1 MNNFRFIKHPQ
12 VGAGVWQNIRANG
25 SYKQVNVKNGCRQS
39 RNVNVFKFFIKVIF
53 RPSYWGLEMA
63 AFVRRAMFWATTLIS
78 HALGGAAG
86 VCGVGVKA
94 FVFHNHTVRRHQRAI
109 ANVGA
114 VKQNGVVTP
123 EPQKRHYLVNLACHS

>member
-1 MNNFRFIKHPQ
+1 
-12 VGAGVWQNIRANG
+12 
-25 SYKQVNVKNGCRQS
+25 
-39 RNVNVFKFFIKVIF
+39 
-53 RPSYWGLEMA
+53 MA
-63 AFVRRAMFWATTLIS
+63 ALVRRAIFGAITSIR
-78 HALGGAAG
+78 HAFGGAAD

-123 EPQKRHYLVNLACHS
+123 EPQKRHYLVN

>member
-1 MNNFRFIKHPQ
+1 MT
-12 VGAGVWQNIRANG
+12 
-25 SYKQVNVKNGCRQS
+25 
-39 RNVNVFKFFIKVIF
+39 
-53 RPSYWGLEMA
+53 
-63 AFVRRAMFWATTLIS
+63 AFVRRVLFGATILIS

-94 FVFHNHTVRRHQRAI
+94 LVFHNHAVRRHQRAI

>member
-1 MNNFRFIKHPQ
+1 
-12 VGAGVWQNIRANG
+12 
-25 SYKQVNVKNGCRQS
+25 
-39 RNVNVFKFFIKVIF
+39 
-53 RPSYWGLEMA
+53 MA
-63 AFVRRAMFWATTLIS
+63 AFVRRALLGAIKSIS

-94 FVFHNHTVRRHQRAI
+94 LVFHNHTVRRHQRAI

-114 VKQNGVVTP
+114 VKQNRAVTP

>member
-1 MNNFRFIKHPQ
+1 MAVF
-12 VGAGVWQNIRANG
+12 VGRVLFG
-25 SYKQVNVKNGCRQS
+25 
-39 RNVNVFKFFIKVIF
+39 
-53 RPSYWGLEMA
+53 
-63 AFVRRAMFWATTLIS
+63 ATILIS

>member
-1 MNNFRFIKHPQ
+1 M
-12 VGAGVWQNIRANG
+12 
-25 SYKQVNVKNGCRQS
+25 
-39 RNVNVFKFFIKVIF
+39 FIKVALKP
-53 RPSYWGLEMA
+53 RNGG
-63 AFVRRAMFWATTLIS
+63 FWMGDLVGRVLFGAITSIR

-94 FVFHNHTVRRHQRAI
+94 LIFHNHTVRRHQRAI

>member
-1 MNNFRFIKHPQ
+1 M
-12 VGAGVWQNIRANG
+12 GLE
-25 SYKQVNVKNGCRQS
+25 S
-39 RNVNVFKFFIKVIF
+39 RNGVF
-53 RPSYWGLEMA
+53 LMT
-63 AFVRRAMFWATTLIS
+63 AFVRRVLFGATILIS

-94 FVFHNHTVRRHQRAI
+94 LVFHNHTVRRHQRAI

-123 EPQKRHYLVNLACHS
+123 EPQKRHYLVNFGCHS